1 MKQRLLA
8 ILLAVCVLTGCGG
21 APPASQTPPEPLDP
35 AVFEDQSLQYF
46 TDHPVNDGQPI
57 TLTMWVNE
65 DWLESYR
72 FLVREYQKYRPN
84 VTVKM
89 FSFPWNTY
97 WTKLRLALQ
106 NGTGPD
112 VFHMHNSFLFEL
124 QPYLEP
130 LPEALF
136 GEQVLE
142 KSFDWVMADGQSERY
157 CVNLGCATGGIFYNK
172 QLWRQAGLTDA
183 DIPSTWEEL
192 ETLAMR
198 LTQYDANGKI
208 LVDGFNFKGETES
221 LLFAMMAQK
230 GQAVFN
236 EASESRFLSGAGL
249 ESMEQ
254 LFRLVQQDRV
264 CDMDQE
270 PAKERFGMGKA
281 AMIYGWSWVANDLA
295 LNYPDVEYG
304 FFRIPAWSEQTPPA
318 YEYHNFETSFCIN
331 NAASE
336 QARLVAQDLL
346 LFYLCNDDVQVNTAC
361 QAMIVPGKRSLREEH
376 SNELGAVINRQID
389 YIDRTAYKGLV
400 PTAVYDYL
408 RVVLNNDVWDGT
420 VDVSELLDAADQEVT
435 NILQRSR
442 FRSALPEYPYYSEF
456 QN

>member
-8 ILLAVCVLTGCGG
+8 ALLAVCLLAGCGRTTE
-21 APPASQTPPEPLDP
+21 APEAAPVPLDP
-35 AVFEDQSLQYF
+35 AVLEDQSMQYF
-46 TDHPVNDGQPI
+46 TDHPVNEGQPI

-84 VTVKM
+84 VTVKL

-112 VFHMHNSFLFEL
+112 VFHMHNSFLYEL

-130 LPEALF
+130 LPEELF
-136 GEQVLE
+136 GEKVLAE
-142 KSFDWVMADGQSERY
+142 SFDWVTADGQEERY
-157 CVNLGCATGGIFYNK
+157 CVNLGCATGGVFYNR

-183 DIPSTWEEL
+183 DIPATWDEL
-192 ETLAMR
+192 EALAMR
-198 LTQYDANGKI
+198 LTRYDTGGNI

-236 EASESRFLSGAGL
+236 ENSESRFLSGAGL
-249 ESMEQ
+249 ESMEY

-270 PAKERFGMGKA
+270 PAKERFGTGRA

-331 NAASE
+331 AAAPE
-336 QARLVAQDLL
+336 PARQVAQDLL
-346 LFYLCNDDVQVNTAC
+346 LFYLCSDSVQVNTAC
-361 QAMIVPGKRSLREEH
+361 QAMIVPGKRSLRERH
-376 SNELGAVINRQID
+376 SDELGAVINRQID

-420 VDVSELLDAADQEVT
+420 VEVSELLGAADQEVT
-435 NILQRSR
+435 NILQRSG
-442 FRSALPEYPYYSEF
+442 FCSAMPQYPYYSEF
-456 QN
+456 QS